1 MKKIFLLILFC
12 VACSKDNGNS
22 TIDDNTDPTVEAC
35 ADVTPT
41 FSLILDAS
49 ECDVD
54 IQTTLGVSS
63 VYTEEIVGNKRQIT
77 FNNIANH
84 HVGRFPRAGN
94 PNTISANSH
103 SVEMTINPAAATSF
117 KSAKGYDFGIFFS
130 GVAIDPF
137 TAEFFTNGGQV
148 NRDWNETA
156 LTSSV
161 NLGTD
166 CNNAH
171 VQPTGEYHY
180 HGTPNAFIEKLT
192 NGQTP
197 TTMIKLGYAADGFPI
212 YYKYGY
218 DDSDNLVAMESGFR
232 LKEGSRPGNGV
243 SAPDGCYDGLYF
255 QDYEYVAGVSP
266 LDQANGKTGKTP
278 EAASEYYYVV
288 TDNFP
293 SSPLY
298 FRGTPDESFSHRP

>member
-12 VACSKDNGNS
+12 VACSKDNDTS
-22 TIDDNTDPTVEAC
+22 SPEDTTEPVAEAC
-35 ADVTPT
+35 ADVTST
-41 FSLILDAS
+41 YSLTLDAS

-84 HVGRFPRAGN
+84 PVGKFPRAGN
-94 PNTISANSH
+94 PNTISVNSH
-103 SVEMTINPAAATSF
+103 SVEMTINPEAAASFTSGQ
-117 KSAKGYDFGIFFS
+117 GYDFGIFFS

-156 LTSSV
+156 LTSAV

-192 NGQTP
+192 NGETP
-197 TTMIKLGYAADGFPI
+197 TTMVKLGYAADGFPI

-232 LKEGSRPGNGV
+232 LREGSREGDGV
-243 SAPDGCYDGLYF
+243 SAPDGCFDGLYF
-255 QDYEYVAGVSP
+255 QDYEYVSGISP
-266 LDQANGKTGKTP
+266 LDQANGRTGKTP

-298 FRGTPDESFSHRP
+298 FRGTPDGSFSHRP